1 MNETKENNNEE
12 SYVLKFPKELG
23 AVYVCLCV
31 VGVLLFI
38 LFAWVKICKNPDISS
53 GTFVFAI
60 IVALIGLYVKLYAD
74 KWEIIVKEGQLEIH
88 RMLHKV
94 QIVPIAGL
102 EVAYGSKSEMILSQN
117 GKKVITLDRL
127 TVNYDKLQATLADK

>member
-31 VGVLLFI
+31 VGLLFI

-74 KWEIIVKEGQLEIH
+74 K
-88 RMLHKV
+88 
-94 QIVPIAGL
+94 
-102 EVAYGSKSEMILSQN
+102 
-117 GKKVITLDRL
+117 
-127 TVNYDKLQATLADK
+127 